1 MSSLEI
7 TTIQFTALGAI
18 IAVIAGLWGVFKVL
32 TSGTDAAKQVA
43 REGDDSLRK
52 EMLSE
57 MGKVEAVLS
66 KSVHDKNNAIQSMF
80 TRLDTDVDRLKR
92 ETVRREEMA
101 AIESRLTAASAKI
114 EGKLDAM
121 LEKLVVL
128 GPLEK
133 QVAALENR
141 LDGRPRV

>member
-141 LDGRPRV
+141 LDGRPRA